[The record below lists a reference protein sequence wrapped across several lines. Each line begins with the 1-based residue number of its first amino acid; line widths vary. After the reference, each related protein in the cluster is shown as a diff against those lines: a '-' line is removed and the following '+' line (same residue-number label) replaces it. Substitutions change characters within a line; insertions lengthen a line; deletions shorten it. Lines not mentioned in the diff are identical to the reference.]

1 MYDLTFSNSHLLR
14 RLARLC
20 FWKKVEAITTTPPP
34 TLALTLLEII
44 AIIMQTVQCG
54 GEYRKTTCMN
64 LLLQKTPKTKQRSPT
79 HQHCHVGLLR
89 QCPLSRCGGVLPL
102 CMLTCALK
110 YADVITFRPFAAGE
124 GQTQSRT
131 APTTAW
137 VFGSAAVGVSGGGP
151 LHAAPLIDGGNHTHR
166 HRSEASNTALG
177 IALTFAGTIV
187 SSVQWIVEEKFLKA
201 KSFSPLQQV
210 GIEGW
215 VEVSVSHLTA
225 LLYTECLRA
234 IRKRLSERL
243 LPASWSEMYLS
254 CFYFMKRMKKRGEEV
269 SR

>member
-1 MYDLTFSNSHLLR
+1 MSTGKP
-14 RLARLC
+14 LAY
-20 FWKKVEAITTTPPP
+20 ESAP
-34 TLALTLLEII
+34 TKNT
-44 AIIMQTVQCG
+44 QN
-54 GEYRKTTCMN
+54 KTAMG
-64 LLLQKTPKTKQRSPT
+64 RSPT

-89 QCPLSRCGGVLPL
+89 QCPLSRRGGVLPL

-254 CFYFMKRMKKRGEEV
+254 R
-269 SR
+269 